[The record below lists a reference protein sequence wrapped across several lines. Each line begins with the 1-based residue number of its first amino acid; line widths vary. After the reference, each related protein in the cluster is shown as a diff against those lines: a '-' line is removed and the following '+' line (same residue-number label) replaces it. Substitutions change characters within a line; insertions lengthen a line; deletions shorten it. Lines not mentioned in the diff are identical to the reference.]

1 MLLRIRSWLLSLI
14 TEALQTINRRTEQLL
29 KGQLRIMSNLT
40 ALATEFKAYHTD
52 VTTKI
57 NALGGKIDDLQK
69 AVDAG
74 DDSAAVAELLG
85 EVQAA
90 HAELSGAA
98 ANPPAVPAPP
108 AEGDPGSTS
117 TEG

>member
-1 MLLRIRSWLLSLI
+1 MFREWLLRPLTALI
-14 TEALQTINRRTEQLL
+14 T
-29 KGQLRIMSNLT
+29 KGQQQIMSNLT
-40 ALATEFKAYHTD
+40 VLATEFKSYHTD

-57 NALGGKIDDLQK
+57 TTLGGKIGDLQK

-74 DDSAAVAELLG
+74 GDSAAVAELLA

-98 ANPPAVPAPP
+98 ANPPAVPAPL
-108 AEGDPGSTS
+108 AEGGNSSDDTTPLPNNPDPNPGN
-117 TEG
+117 

>member
-1 MLLRIRSWLLSLI
+1 MFREWLLRPLTQLI
-14 TEALQTINRRTEQLL
+14 T
-29 KGQLRIMSNLT
+29 KGQQQIMSDLT
-40 ALATEFKAYHTD
+40 ALKTAFESYHND

-57 NALGGKIDDLQK
+57 TALGGKIDELQK

-74 DDSAAVAELLG
+74 NDSAAVAELLS

-108 AEGDPGSTS
+108 AEGGDSSDTTPIPDNPDPNPGN
-117 TEG
+117 